1 METRHPDLFRNTKF
15 EETQAWEGLLCGP
28 ALKKRWHRWLFGG
41 LWSLHLFYMKNK
53 KTI

>member
-28 ALKKRWHRWLFGG
+28 ALKKRWH
-41 LWSLHLFYMKNK
+41 LWGFMESPLILYEK
-53 KTI
+53 